1 MGGAGKVRTMI
12 NTYTLP
18 SMAQLKSARDSDWS
32 SIANE
37 YKFTSDPVWVEIGR
51 EALDAMDGTQLEPGC
66 ACWQL
71 SNSRE
76 FLLACGSASVPVLNL
91 VLYGSDGKGGATC
104 WQS

>member
-1 MGGAGKVRTMI
+1 MK
-12 NTYTLP
+12 NTNTLP

-32 SIANE
+32 LIATE
-37 YKFTSDPVWVEIGR
+37 YGFTLAPVWVEIDR
-51 EALDAMDGTQLEPGC
+51 EALDARDGTQLEPGC